1 MEKQKLGSKYSPD
14 ELHPVLHTTNL
25 GEELPFHPCT
35 SHLETAQALG
45 EYAEIP
51 ADAVNGLPKQTYVQL
66 QGMQPKNGMEF
77 GDYMLHGTK
86 RLITPTQG
94 VEFLAKKSAPV
105 ILS

>member
-1 MEKQKLGSKYSPD
+1 VGK
-14 ELHPVLHTTNL
+14 
-25 GEELPFHPCT
+25 
-35 SHLETAQALG
+35 
-45 EYAEIP
+45 YAEIP

-77 GDYMLHGTK
+77 RDYTLHGAK

-94 VEFLAKKSAPV
+94 VEFLAKKGAPV